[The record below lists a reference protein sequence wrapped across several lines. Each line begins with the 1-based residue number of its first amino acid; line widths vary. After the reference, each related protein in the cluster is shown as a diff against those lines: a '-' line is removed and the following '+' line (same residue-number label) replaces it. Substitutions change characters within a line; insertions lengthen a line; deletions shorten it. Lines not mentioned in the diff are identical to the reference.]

1 MFVSPPTARAISAVA
16 SSLATT
22 RASCRLRSSACRS
35 RSLTASLSIELNLTP
50 PGGYGGVM
58 SHKLR
63 GIYLNDHFAGSVAGV
78 ELARRAAGSNEGTEL
93 GDFLAGLAAEIEE
106 DRETLSGVMG
116 ALGVSADPVKRS
128 LAWGAE
134 KVGRLKPNGQLLG
147 YSPLSR
153 LVELEGLRIGIT
165 GKQALWDSMAA
176 TPIPE
181 LAEFDFEA
189 LSDRAARQL
198 ADLEPHRLAAAA
210 EAFAEKA
217 EEASVSS

>member
-1 MFVSPPTARAISAVA
+1 
-16 SSLATT
+16 
-22 RASCRLRSSACRS
+22 
-35 RSLTASLSIELNLTP
+35 
-50 PGGYGGVM
+50 M

-63 GIYLNDHFAGSVAGV
+63 GIYLNDHFEGSVAGL

-93 GDFLAGLAAEIEE
+93 GDFLSRLVTEIEE
-106 DRETLSGVMG
+106 DRETLGAVMK
-116 ALGVSADPVKRS
+116 ALGVSADPVKRT

-134 KVGRLKPNGQLLG
+134 KVGRLKPNGQILG

-153 LVELEGLRIGIT
+153 LVEMEGLRVGIY
-165 GKQALWDSMAA
+165 GKQALWDAMGA
-176 TPIPE
+176 TPVPE

-210 EAFAEKA
+210 EAFQADAEP
-217 EEASVSS
+217 ASVSP